1 MSNFKMYLYEEVQT
15 KIGSINS
22 ARFQLVSINK
32 LVLTMN
38 YNFKQVICKTGYKWC
53 TVYI

>member
-22 ARFQLVSINK
+22 ARFQLVTINK

-38 YNFKQVICKTGYKWC
+38 YKQYICKTGYKWC
-53 TVYI
+53 TRYI